1 MATIRLMEVIKE
13 PAANQYLPFPY
24 QIGEK
29 IEYRGE
35 YENKNQKRSFT
46 KQFIKIFRFK
56 HKREETINRE
66 SFKKL
71 GKWEF
76 DEGSK

>member
-24 QIGEK
+24 EIGEK

-35 YENKNQKRSFT
+35 CNEKGKKRSFT
-46 KQFIKIFRFK
+46 RQFIKIFRFK
-56 HKREETINRE
+56 YKREESINRDN
-66 SFKKL
+66 FKKL